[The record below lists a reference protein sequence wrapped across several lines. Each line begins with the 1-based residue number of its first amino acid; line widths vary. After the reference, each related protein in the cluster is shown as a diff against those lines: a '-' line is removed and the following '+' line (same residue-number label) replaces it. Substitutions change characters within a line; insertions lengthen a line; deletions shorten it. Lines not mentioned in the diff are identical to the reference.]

1 MLKKLLFYTIL
12 YFFISSCTL
21 DSVYES
27 VSLEE
32 VEAVGIDLPENNFEN
47 TLKGEELEIY
57 KWISHVQLSNGL
69 LTSTEDSNFVSLYDN
84 SLAALAF
91 ISVGEYEK
99 AEHIFDYFND
109 QIDLEFV
116 LNGGGFFQFRDSAG
130 NNGNTIWLGDNAWL
144 LIALNNYYQKTGNNK
159 YTPLAQLLEN
169 WIRSLQDEDG
179 GLWGGFREDGTQIHK
194 ITEGIITAFNA
205 VEGYDDFHKGILNY
219 LKQERWNTNDKLLVA
234 WPENET
240 HYYAMDLHSLGYLI
254 FKNFPEEVLIKAER
268 YKNTQVASYNGKEIT
283 GYCFDEDKDVIWLEG
298 TAQMALAFKEANL
311 ANEANGI
318 LQQLK
323 NAQMNNSAQLNSLG
337 LPYATNEG
345 TSYGSSLL
353 WENASSTPAISSS
366 IWYLFNVL
374 NFSPLDLGRQKNI
387 PTEDMFWNL

>member
-1 MLKKLLFYTIL
+1 MLKKLLIFTL
-12 YFFISSCTL
+12 LGFLVVSCTL
-21 DSVYES
+21 DTTKEYDALIYIENGLPDLPQNN
-27 VSLEE
+27 LEE
-32 VEAVGIDLPENNFEN
+32 NFESQA
-47 TLKGEELEIY
+47 LQISQ
-57 KWISHVQLSNGL
+57 WIDNMQLANGL
-69 LTSTEDSNFVSLYDN
+69 LTSSEKTDYVSLYDN

-91 ISVGEYEK
+91 MAEGEIEK
-99 AEHIFDYFND
+99 AEGVFDYFNER
-109 QIDLEFV
+109 INSEFFEN
-116 LNGGGFFQFRDSAG
+116 NGGFYQLRNSDGS
-130 NNGNTIWLGDNAWL
+130 NGRRIWMGDNAWL
-144 LIALNNYYQKTGNNK
+144 LIALNNYHQITGNTK
-159 YTPLAQLLEN
+159 YNELVVLLEN

-179 GLWGGFREDGTQIHK
+179 GLWGGINEDGTQIHK

-205 VEGYDDFHKGILNY
+205 VKGYDDFHKGILNY

-254 FKNFPEEVLIKAER
+254 FENFPEEVLIKAER
-268 YKNTQVASYNGKEIT
+268 YKNTQVASYNGKEIS

-298 TAQMALAFKEANL
+298 TAQMALAFKEANM

-323 NAQMNNSAQLNSLG
+323 NAQMNNSTQLNSIG
-337 LPYATNEG
+337 LPYVTNAG

-387 PTEDMFWNL
+387 PTEDMFWNF

>member
-109 QIDLEFV
+109 QIDSEFV

-205 VEGYDDFHKGILNY
+205 VEGYDDFHKGILHY

-268 YKNTQVASYNGKEIT
+268 YKNTQVTSYNGKEIT

-387 PTEDMFWNL
+387 PTEDMFWNF

>member
-1 MLKKLLFYTIL
+1 
-12 YFFISSCTL
+12 
-21 DSVYES
+21 
-27 VSLEE
+27 
-32 VEAVGIDLPENNFEN
+32 
-47 TLKGEELEIY
+47 
-57 KWISHVQLSNGL
+57 
-69 LTSTEDSNFVSLYDN
+69 
-84 SLAALAF
+84 LAALAF

-109 QIDLEFV
+109 QIDSEFV
-116 LNGGGFFQFRDSAG
+116 QNNGGFYQLRNSDGS
-130 NNGNTIWLGDNAWL
+130 NGRRTWMGDNAWL

-159 YTPLAQLLEN
+159 YAPLAQLLEN

-205 VEGYDDFHKGILNY
+205 VAGYDDFHKGILNY

-268 YKNTQVASYNGKEIT
+268 YKNTQVTSYNGKEIT

-298 TAQMALAFKEANL
+298 TAQMALAFKEANM

-387 PTEDMFWNL
+387 PTEDMFWNF

>member
-109 QIDLEFV
+109 QIDSEFV

-205 VEGYDDFHKGILNY
+205 IEGYDDFHKGILHY

-268 YKNTQVASYNGKEIT
+268 YKNTQVTSYNGKEIT

-387 PTEDMFWNL
+387 PTEDMFWNF

>member
-1 MLKKLLFYTIL
+1 
-12 YFFISSCTL
+12 
-21 DSVYES
+21 
-27 VSLEE
+27 
-32 VEAVGIDLPENNFEN
+32 
-47 TLKGEELEIY
+47 
-57 KWISHVQLSNGL
+57 
-69 LTSTEDSNFVSLYDN
+69 
-84 SLAALAF
+84 
-91 ISVGEYEK
+91 
-99 AEHIFDYFND
+99 
-109 QIDLEFV
+109 
-116 LNGGGFFQFRDSAG
+116 
-130 NNGNTIWLGDNAWL
+130 
-144 LIALNNYYQKTGNNK
+144 
-159 YTPLAQLLEN
+159 
-169 WIRSLQDEDG
+169 
-179 GLWGGFREDGTQIHK
+179 
-194 ITEGIITAFNA
+194 
-205 VEGYDDFHKGILNY
+205 
-219 LKQERWNTNDKLLVA
+219 VA

-268 YKNTQVASYNGKEIT
+268 YKNTQVTSYNGKEIT

-298 TAQMALAFKEANL
+298 TAQMALAFKEANM

-387 PTEDMFWNL
+387 PTEDMFWNF